1 MRRPHIRRA
10 EGSSR
15 TRVRARTSTRC
26 VPASL
31 APVLLLA
38 GTLTACAGVATG
50 STTTVAP
57 ARSPQELLPQA
68 REEGKV
74 VWYTTF
80 ADSDVDDM
88 ISAFRKAY
96 PGVKVEALRLS
107 ADKLPSR
114 LVTEQRGRKYNADV
128 ISADSEPVY
137 QLIQAGALAPYR
149 VPQVPPLPR
158 QLSNLPVGYG
168 NAVYVLT
175 SAIAYNPQA
184 VAAQHLQPPLSLDDL
199 TRPQW
204 KGRFSI
210 DPQAINWYESLISAM
225 GHDKALALVRRLGDN
240 SPRLVESHTQS
251 LTEVQAGEPLAAAN
265 AYAYKAASLARK
277 TPGRMAFSN
286 TDPQPAAAALAEM
299 ANKAPHPAAAKLFLD
314 WIMSPQGQHAVV
326 GITNHTS
333 LSATGDN
340 DSSVWNPA
348 KWTPAWSRPVI
359 TADTYDRWLT
369 EYQKAL
375 HAV

>member
-1 MRRPHIRRA
+1 MHEDRRRGARAARRPA
-10 EGSSR
+10 L
-15 TRVRARTSTRC
+15 VA
-26 VPASL
+26 A
-31 APVLLLA
+31 VLLLSGA
-38 GTLTACAGVATG
+38 LTACG
-50 STTTVAP
+50 SAAIGTTTEVAP
-57 ARSPQELLPQA
+57 AQQPTELLPQA
-68 REEGKV
+68 RQEGKV

-88 ISAFRKAY
+88 IAAFQKVY
-96 PGVKVEALRLS
+96 PGIKVDALRLS

-128 ISADSEPVY
+128 ISADCEPVY
-137 QLIQAGALAPYR
+137 QLIKVGTLTPYQ
-149 VPQVPPLPR
+149 VPQAPALPA
-158 QLSNLPVGYG
+158 QLRNLPDGYR
-168 NAVYVLT
+168 NAVYILT
-175 SAIAYNPQA
+175 SAIAYNPDG
-184 VAAQHLQPPLSLDDL
+184 VRAQHLRPPTSIEDL
-199 TRPQW
+199 TEPQW

-210 DPQAINWYESLISAM
+210 DPSAINWYESLISAM
-225 GHDKALALVRRLGDN
+225 GHDRALALVRRLGDN

-251 LTEVQAGEPLAAAN
+251 LTEVQSGEPLAAVN

-286 TDPQPAAAALAEM
+286 TDPQPAAAALAEI

-314 WIMSPQGQHAVV
+314 WLMSSQGQASVV

-333 LSATGDN
+333 LDAHAHNDAT
-340 DSSVWNPA
+340 VWNPA
-348 KWTPAWSRPVI
+348 RWKPAWSMPVI
-359 TADTYDRWLT
+359 TADAYDRYLE